1 MNLIPAINV
10 APSRLA
16 MPTSAIANP
25 GASAGSS
32 AFADAM
38 RSAFSPAHASQA
50 APNRSATSVSSRSQS
65 SSGRHANSVGDPVSQ
80 DNSQGATQAGQVPNG
95 SPVAQAANG
104 AVENATP
111 SSGMSSQDSIPG
123 GDGPAPTTVQAMA
136 LAQTEKAAIQ
146 SGAGPA
152 KEDSGSATQS
162 AGLPAVPA
170 RKETPSAKGAN
181 SGKIGSASVSPAIA
195 TSTPVIAANVSAT
208 VTNVPAVAANVSAT
222 VTNVPAVAAN
232 VPAAVTNTPAAK
244 QSGSRSA
251 GPGTTADATGGPGPD
266 AIHPTSKDFFT
277 ATSATAPT
285 LPARAPQEG
294 ASAILPQSVGVGVKA
309 AAMMPE
315 QVAVPSR
322 EPAGGPAPVP
332 SQRTRGAQVEQ
343 GNNERPAAA
352 SNSASATST
361 TSTSPTDQNVGPAG
375 NAGGSQAAG
384 KVEGGPANAPT
395 TGSVN
400 AGADTNPSGAS
411 TTGTPNT
418 PDNGSPAFK
427 SGSGPFTHDG
437 NSTGAS
443 SVTSAALPPN
453 SATAS
458 GSAGAFASS
467 LPLGPGVPHGNAA
480 DPGAGIHGSSSVF
493 SAPGHSSVA
502 QNPGPSGAGLAAGRG
517 TSSDAFAAL
526 DSAAAGERG
535 VLLHAAPH
543 QVAVGIAD
551 PSLGWV
557 EVRAERIAGQVAA
570 ALTADSTASH
580 AALTSVLPSMATYLQ
595 EQRAGVQQIHVE
607 AGLAGGQPGT
617 GSQGQPSSQGDAR
630 TSPDTVAM
638 ASPGDTG
645 WAVAPPGGGPI
656 PASLGTNS
664 MFEGRRFSIRA

>member
-1 MNLIPAINV
+1 MNSIPAIDV

-16 MPTSAIANP
+16 VPASAIANP
-25 GASAGSS
+25 GAAAGDSV
-32 AFADAM
+32 FADAM

-50 APNRSATSVSSRSQS
+50 ASNSSATSISSRSQS
-65 SSGRHANSVGDPVSQ
+65 SSGRHANSAGDPVSQ
-80 DNSQGATQAGQVPNG
+80 DNSRGATQAGQVPNG
-95 SPVAQAANG
+95 KPFAQAANG

-111 SSGMSSQDSIPG
+111 SSGMSSQGSIPG
-123 GDGPAPTTVQAMA
+123 GDGPAPTTGQAMA

-152 KEDSGSATQS
+152 KGDSGSATQS

-170 RKETPSAKGAN
+170 RKETPSAKGTN
-181 SGKIGSASVSPAIA
+181 SGRIGGVSVSPATAAIV
-195 TSTPVIAANVSAT
+195 PVV
-208 VTNVPAVAANVSAT
+208 VP
-222 VTNVPAVAAN
+222 
-232 VPAAVTNTPAAK
+232 NTPAAGTNVPVTK
-244 QSGSRSA
+244 ALGSAS
-251 GPGTTADATGGPGPD
+251 PGANMASDPTGVSKPIGGDATSKTSVPGP
-266 AIHPTSKDFFT
+266 
-277 ATSATAPT
+277 SATASA

-294 ASAILPQSVGVGVKA
+294 ASGGTDAILPLLVGVGVKA

-322 EPAGGPAPVP
+322 GPAGGPAPVP
-332 SQRTRGAQVEQ
+332 SQGARGAQAEQ

-352 SNSASATST
+352 WNSAGATGT
-361 TSTSPTDQNVGPAG
+361 TSSSPTDQNVGPAG

-384 KVEGGPANAPT
+384 KVEEGPANAST
-395 TGSVN
+395 TGSLN
-400 AGADTNPSGAS
+400 AGADTNLSGAS
-411 TTGTPNT
+411 TTGTPDTSGNS
-418 PDNGSPAFK
+418 SPAFK
-427 SGSGPFTHDG
+427 SGSGPSAHDG

-443 SVTSAALPPN
+443 NVTPAALPPN
-453 SATAS
+453 STTVS

-467 LPLGPGVPHGNAA
+467 LSPGPGILHGNAA
-480 DPGAGIHGSSSVF
+480 DPGTGILGNSSIF
-493 SAPGHSSVA
+493 SAPGHSRAA
-502 QNPGPSGAGLAAGRG
+502 QNPGPSDAGLAAGQG

-570 ALTADSTASH
+570 ALTADSAASH

-630 TSPDTVAM
+630 TSPDKAAM

-664 MFEGRRFSIRA
+664 MFEGRHFSIRA